1 MANTSK
7 QKIVNCTECVTRQ
20 NCGLADVDFSCLA
33 GTSIEELELI
43 ANVIVD
49 DLAVQ

>member
-1 MANTSK
+1 MANTLK
-7 QKIVNCTECVTRQ
+7 QKLVNCNECVTRQ
-20 NCGLADVDFSCLA
+20 DCKLADESFSCLA
-33 GTSIEELELI
+33 GTTIEELELI

>member
-1 MANTSK
+1 MANKPK
-7 QKIVNCTECVTRQ
+7 QKLVNCNECVTRQ
-20 NCGLADVDFSCLA
+20 GCILADKEFSCLA

>member
-1 MANTSK
+1 MANKPK
-7 QKIVNCTECVTRQ
+7 QKLVNCTECVARQ
-20 NCGLADVDFSCLA
+20 GCKLADKNFSCLA

-43 ANVIVD
+43 ANVIID

>member
-1 MANTSK
+1 MAK
-7 QKIVNCTECVTRQ
+7 QKLVKCPECITQ
-20 NCGLADVDFSCLA
+20 CGLADKDFSCLA

>member
-1 MANTSK
+1 MAK
-7 QKIVNCTECVTRQ
+7 QKLVKCPECIIQ
-20 NCGLADVDFSCLA
+20 CGLADKEFSCLA

>member
-1 MANTSK
+1 MANTLK
-7 QKIVNCTECVTRQ
+7 QKLVKCPECINQ
-20 NCGLADVDFSCLA
+20 CGLSDENFSCLA
-33 GTSIEELELI
+33 GTTIEELELI